1 MALGLAFL
9 WHEIR
14 SKCSEPGVPARRH
27 TVISNMMAGALV
39 LLVLLS
45 FATSPMEAQAALI
58 EPSRSLDAGQAQ
70 TGLLTVTSE
79 PPRLPV
85 TVDGESIGQTPIWRR
100 SLESGEHKIR
110 IGDVE
115 SPVVIRPNARTFL
128 SLFKGELLD
137 LTRQMDAPKVAM
149 PRAEP
154 PAQAN
159 PPRRRAEP
167 SPDGGDF
174 QRWERFLMR
183 TSPTF

>member
-1 MALGLAFL
+1 M
-9 WHEIR
+9 IP
-14 SKCSEPGVPARRH
+14 KMIP
-27 TVISNMMAGALV
+27 NMMAGALV
-39 LLVLLS
+39 LLS
-45 FATSPMEAQAALI
+45 FAASPMEAQGALI
-58 EPSRSLDAGQAQ
+58 EPSRDLDAAQAQ

-79 PPRLPV
+79 PPGLPV
-85 TVDGESIGQTPIWRR
+85 TLDGESVGETPIWRR
-100 SLESGEHKIR
+100 SLERGEHKIR

-115 SPVVIRPNARTFL
+115 GAVVIRPNARTFL

-154 PAQAN
+154 PVQPN
-159 PPRRRAEP
+159 PPRRSAEP
-167 SPDGGDF
+167 SPDGGDL